1 MTLRNVARRWRDRL
15 TLMLNAGPTVRQSGA
30 IPYAFVDGRAVFLII
45 TSRRTGRWIFPK
57 GGAIEGKPPWE
68 VAAHEAFEEAGVE
81 GEIETAPIGAYR
93 DVKIDGTRRTPI
105 EVELYPLR
113 VVREIE
119 DWPEKHSRNRRW
131 TNLSDAERLLAIP
144 RAAELAAQLA
154 RRLAQQTVASH
165 RES

>member
-1 MTLRNVARRWRDRL
+1 
-15 TLMLNAGPTVRQSGA
+15 MLNTGPMARQSGA
-30 IPYAFVDGRAVFLII
+30 IPYTFVDGRAVFLII

-57 GGAIEGKPPWE
+57 GSAIEGKTAWE
-68 VAAHEAFEEAGVE
+68 VAAHEAFEGAGVE

-93 DVKIDGTRRTPI
+93 DVKTDGRLRTPI

-131 TNLSDAERLLAIP
+131 ADLSDAERLLAIP
-144 RAAELAAQLA
+144 RAAELAALLT
-154 RRLAQQTVASH
+154 RRLAAQAANPH
-165 RES
+165 RKC